1 MDDYPRNDDA
11 FDGLSVP
18 RETDDVEL
26 ENEHHISKEAL
37 VATSALGMIALIGVV
52 AARRLAKK
60 KSEGEA

>member
-1 MDDYPRNDDA
+1 MEGYPRNDDS
-11 FDGLSVP
+11 FDESSVP
-18 RETDDVEL
+18 RETDDAGL

-60 KSEGEA
+60 KSEGDA